1 MENQEVSSNLIGNTK
16 LPAGIKKAVM
26 EARYMRP
33 MRLWS
38 VERTQESNPFSSRYG
53 TDKVWSHEQCDLL

>member
-1 MENQEVSSNLIGNTK
+1 MEDQEVSSNLIRSAT
-16 LPAGIKKAVM
+16 LPARIKKAVM

-38 VERTQESNPFSSRYG
+38 VDRTQESNPFSSRYG
-53 TDKVWSHEQCDLL
+53 TDRLSGTI